1 MKVSS
6 LRQKI
11 NRSVSFML
19 KMFLITLVLITIGV
33 VLLSV
38 RLFFGKHFVH
48 TDIKGNKAMEE
59 RGIKCA
65 VEQELET
72 Q

>member
-1 MKVSS
+1 MKVSF
-6 LRQKI
+6 LRKKI
-11 NRSVSFML
+11 NRSIAFML
-19 KMFLITLVLITIGV
+19 KMFIITVFLVAFGV
-33 VLLSV
+33 ALLSV
-38 RLFFGKHFVH
+38 RLFWGKHFVH

-65 VEQELET
+65 VEQELEN

>member
-1 MKVSS
+1 
-6 LRQKI
+6 
-11 NRSVSFML
+11 ML
-19 KMFLITLVLITIGV
+19 KMFIITVFLVAFGV
-33 VLLSV
+33 ALLSV
-38 RLFFGKHFVH
+38 RLFWGKHFVH

-65 VEQELET
+65 VEQELEN

>member
-38 RLFFGKHFVH
+38 RLFWGKHFVH